1 MAARDVFNKNIIYCQ
16 KLKSSRAMTASS
28 KCFILLKWILSENGP
43 ADGGIN
49 NYLYEITL
57 LKVVIRTLYI

>member
-1 MAARDVFNKNIIYCQ
+1 
-16 KLKSSRAMTASS
+16 MTASS
-28 KCFILLKWILSENGP
+28 KCFILLKWLLSENGP